1 MTPIFADTFYYL
13 ALLSQDDAAHGA
25 AVELSRKLRCPIV
38 TTAWVMTEVADG
50 LAKTSRRTLFAELL
64 RQLRSDPH
72 VVVMEMSCELF
83 DRGVEL
89 YSNRADKEW
98 SLTDCISFVAMD
110 DHRLSEALTADHH
123 FEQAGFTILLK

>member
-50 LAKTSRRTLFAELL
+50 LAKTSRRKLFADLL

-72 VVVMEMSCELF
+72 VVVTEMGRELF
-83 DRGVEL
+83 DRGVDL

-98 SLTDCISFVAMD
+98 SLTDCISFVVMD
-110 DHRLSEALTADHH
+110 DHRLSEVLTADHH
-123 FEQAGFTILLK
+123 FVQAGFKILLK

>member
-38 TTAWVMTEVADG
+38 TTAWVLTEVADG
-50 LAKTSRRTLFAELL
+50 LAKTSRRKLFAELL
-64 RQLRSDPH
+64 RQLRHDPH
-72 VVVMEMSCELF
+72 VVVVEMNRELF
-83 DRGVEL
+83 DRGAEL

-98 SLTDCISFVAMD
+98 SLTDCISFVIMD